1 MNEESSW
8 LFLEQF
14 LAGELSAAD
23 FERWFQTT
31 PGLEAALG
39 ARAYHDLESFDPH
52 HPNAGEELPRLVR
65 SIYEY
70 SRPGRL
76 ARDRAFRI
84 ARGLVNGNLPI
95 EDGVR
100 ALAALCMD
108 GHEWVPGTFVR
119 VQWEFDKIP
128 RPEQYDQWEPVALA
142 AKLDESRQMTR
153 LHRPAIL
160 DAAREIIAAYQ
171 KDYGAGGA

>member
-1 MNEESSW
+1 MMSEESSW

-14 LAGELSAAD
+14 LAGVVSAAD
-23 FERWFQTT
+23 LEGWLQST

-39 ARAYHDLESFDPH
+39 SRAYQDLKSFDSRQPQ
-52 HPNAGEELPRLVR
+52 AEEELAKLVR

-84 ARGLVNGNLPI
+84 ARGLVNGNVPI
-95 EDGVR
+95 QDGVR

-108 GHEWVPGTFVR
+108 GYDWIPGMFVR
-119 VQWEFDKIP
+119 MQWEFDKIP
-128 RPEQYDQWEPVALA
+128 QPEQYDQWEPGALA
-142 AKLDESRQMTR
+142 ARLDESRQMTR
-153 LHRPAIL
+153 KHRPAIL
-160 DAAREIIAAYQ
+160 DAAREIISAYQ
-171 KDYGAGGA
+171 RDYGG